1 MRLSGWG
8 EVNELPIRK
17 ELPINDFPREVD
29 FMNLELTDLEKKTV
43 LHALEVYLSDLRH
56 EITKTE
62 KHEWKVGLHEEEDA
76 LKQVIE
82 KLR

>member
-1 MRLSGWG
+1 
-8 EVNELPIRK
+8 
-17 ELPINDFPREVD
+17 
-29 FMNLELTDLEKKTV
+29 MNLELTDQERDV
-43 LHALEVYLSDLRH
+43 IRRALEVYLSDLRE

-62 KHEWKVGLHEEEDA
+62 KHDWKKGLHEEEDV

>member
-1 MRLSGWG
+1 
-8 EVNELPIRK
+8 
-17 ELPINDFPREVD
+17 
-29 FMNLELTDLEKKTV
+29 MNLELTDLEKKTV
-43 LHALEVYLSDLRH
+43 LRALEVYLSDLRQ